1 MMRKLGSLAI
11 ALAIVPSLVACGEDA
26 PDSSVSGVF
35 PSSAFLG
42 RQARIEISGDVT
54 TWDAPTVSFGEGVT
68 VDAVNVASPTALFVD
83 VTIAPTAAAG
93 LRTVTVTDGG
103 EMLELK
109 DAFELE
115 APLDIK
121 VKGTLAQGSVV
132 ALTINNRDFETPFDT
147 SFTGDGFFEPLVFVG
162 VSLTAPDGSQVF
174 VDDVQPYS
182 IAATALVDIDAV
194 PGPFSVVS
202 GVAVEEQITSP
213 GGVFDVA
220 PRTATAITGA
230 TMGMATAPLSTELY
244 EFTATGSPSLLQVSI
259 TAQNPSAA
267 PGVIVLG
274 PSGSFDEIIAYS
286 DDVDAPVG
294 GGKVY
299 LIPWDNTGAA
309 GYSFTVTPAS
319 AAMTTATE
327 AAANDSAATAQVAGA
342 MPFALQNATL
352 SSSTDQDWV
361 RVTVTQADVGKRL
374 RVKTY
379 GADPE
384 TDTVVQFFQG
394 AAGTQA
400 FGNESS
406 DQGFHEDH
414 RSPVISTSGTYYVK
428 IVASSYFSS
437 AHKDYDAAIFID

>member
-1 MMRKLGSLAI
+1 MRKLGSLAI

-103 EMLELK
+103 ETLELT

-115 APLDIK
+115 APVDVK

-132 ALTINNRDFETPFDT
+132 SLTINNRDFETPFDT

-162 VSLTAPDGSQVF
+162 VQLTAPDGVQVF
-174 VDDVQPYS
+174 TDDVQPYS
-182 IAATALVDIDAV
+182 IAATALIDVDAA
-194 PGPFSVVS
+194 PGPFTVVS

-213 GGVFDVA
+213 GGMFDVA
-220 PRTATAITGA
+220 PRTAMAITGA
-230 TMGMATAPLSTELY
+230 TNGMATAPLSTELY
-244 EFTATGSPSLLQVSI
+244 EYTATGTPSLLQVSV
-259 TAQNPSAA
+259 TAQNPAAA

-274 PSGSFDEIIAYS
+274 PSGSFDELIAFS
-286 DDVDAPVG
+286 DDVVAPIE

-309 GYSFTVTPAS
+309 GYSFTLTPAS
-319 AAMTTATE
+319 AAMTTAAE
-327 AAANDSAATAQVAGA
+327 AASNDSAATAQVAA
-342 MPFALQNATL
+342 ALPFGLQNASL
-352 SSSTDQDWV
+352 SSASDQDWV
-361 RVTVTQADVGKRL
+361 RVTVTQADVGKKI
-374 RVKTY
+374 RVVTY
-379 GADPE
+379 GADPF
-384 TDTVVQFFQG
+384 TDTRVQFFQG

-400 FGNESS
+400 FGGESG
-406 DQGFHEDH
+406 DRGYHEDH
-414 RSPVISTSGTYYVK
+414 SSPTIPAAGNYFVK
-428 IVASSYFSS
+428 IYASPEFDPAS
-437 AHKDYDAAIFID
+437 KNYDAAIFID